1 VVKSSYKSA
10 ADAHAAAD
18 AAPPSRSKR
27 GPNAVRRLATRQR
40 LLEAAVACLHEH
52 GYHRTTTQ
60 LVLER
65 AGVSRGSLLHQF
77 PSKADL
83 MVAVAEHIAAQR
95 AEANESG
102 LRGVP
107 PAERMGALVDILWG
121 QVASP
126 SGVARLEIMLGA
138 RSDAD
143 LAAKLAALNARL
155 DQRHRDAV
163 WKLARSLGAA
173 DRGRIDATV
182 QLYAAALRGLSVD
195 ALFPHS
201 REHVDA
207 AVELLKQLMNQ
218 SVQAEAARE
227 RTAHPPNQA

>member
-1 VVKSSYKSA
+1 MVESS
-10 ADAHAAAD
+10 HQLE
-18 AAPPSRSKR
+18 APSEAGKVRR

-40 LLEAAVACLHEH
+40 LLDATIACLHEQ

-60 LVLER
+60 VVLER

-83 MVAVAEHIAAQR
+83 MVGVAEYIATQR
-95 AEANESG
+95 AEAHESG

-126 SGVARLEIMLGA
+126 SGIARLEIMLGA
-138 RSDAD
+138 RSDTD
-143 LAAKLAALNARL
+143 LAEKLAVLNARL
-155 DQRHRDAV
+155 DRRHRDAV
-163 WKLARSLGAA
+163 WALASSLGAS
-173 DRGRIDATV
+173 DRGRIDAIV

-195 ALFPHS
+195 ALFPYS
-201 REHVDA
+201 QQHVGA
-207 AVELLKQLMNQ
+207 AVELLKKLMNQ
-218 SVQAEAARE
+218 SVAEQA
-227 RTAHPPNQA
+227 TQCDVSGG

>member
-1 VVKSSYKSA
+1 MVKPSYKSTMTS
-10 ADAHAAAD
+10 ADSAVGA
-18 AAPPSRSKR
+18 RSGRR

-95 AEANESG
+95 AEAHETG

-107 PAERMGALVDILWG
+107 PGQRMGALVDILWG

-143 LAAKLAALNARL
+143 LAGKLETLNARL

-163 WKLARSLGAA
+163 WMLARSLGVT
-173 DRGRIDATV
+173 DRGRIDAIV

-201 REHVDA
+201 REHVAA
-207 AVELLKQLMNQ
+207 AVELLKHLMNQ
-218 SVQAEAARE
+218 SVQAEATHESLAW
-227 RTAHPPNQA
+227 APDPA